1 MQIPLDRLE
10 PNPYRLRASID
21 EEDLEELSE
30 SLRQHGVMQPIT
42 VRPLEGERYQI
53 IAGERRWRAAHRAGM
68 TSVPCIARDCDD
80 KELLA
85 MALAENLQ
93 RADLNPIEAA
103 RGYQKLMT
111 EFGLTQEEAAAVVG
125 KSRSAVAN
133 TLRLLQLP
141 EDIQEFIAADRLSE
155 GHGRALLALLDDVD
169 QLRALAAQTVAKGY
183 TVREL
188 EAKVRAAK
196 GRAVRK
202 RAVRVSAENSLEL
215 EEIKRRLQTALATAV
230 RIKPRGK
237 GGVVEIEYYSDEDLT
252 RLVEQI
258 TGAEG
263 LA

>member
-1 MQIPLDRLE
+1 VMQIPVGRLE
-10 PNPYRLRASID
+10 PNPYRLRASFS
-21 EEDLEELSE
+21 EEELEELAA
-30 SLRQHGVMQPIT
+30 SLRQHGVMQPLT
-42 VRPLEGERYQI
+42 VRPTGPDTYQI
-53 IAGERRWRAAHRAGM
+53 IAGERRWRAAQRAGM
-68 TSVPCIARDCDD
+68 ATVPCIARDCTDQ
-80 KELLA
+80 ELLA

-103 RGYQKLMT
+103 KGYQRLMT

-141 EDIQEFIAADRLSE
+141 EDIQEFIAADKLTE

-183 TVREL
+183 SVREL
-188 EAKVRAAK
+188 EAKARAAR

-202 RAVRVSAENSLEL
+202 RTAAVALEHSPEL
-215 EEIKRRLQTALATAV
+215 EDVRRRLQTALATAV

-237 GGVVEIEYYSDEDLT
+237 GGVVEIEYYDDDDLT

-258 TGAEG
+258 AGPG
-263 LA
+263 G